1 MIMFFF
7 SLFLFRSGFDS
18 KCAINDDGFSE
29 YDGDYDDQS
38 RLFNPATQELYD
50 ELSNCDEEF
59 YKEILVISDRDGYGN
74 AEPAT
79 ERCS

>member
-1 MIMFFF
+1 MFFF

-18 KCAINDDGFSE
+18 KYAISDNGCSE
-29 YDGDYDDQS
+29 FNGYYDDQS
-38 RLFNPATQELYD
+38 RLFNPVTQELYD

-59 YKEILVISDRDGYGN
+59 YKGILVISDRDGYGN
-74 AEPAT
+74 AEPVA